1 MASAQSA
8 SGVISDHLDGHT
20 GSGLILRRAT
30 VMPDIVYSGAA
41 AITDA
46 MYMIPENVPVFTT
59 EQAIRDANKSGAT
72 NAFGKRS
79 RVPGTEEGDVLP
91 IVAHIDYTVP
101 NPTTAVPVP
110 TTTNREKLIFV
121 GISYG
126 SASKSSPHVTIAQ
139 GGKISIPYKKVDDAA
154 ADSISIVNPAWWNF
168 KTKGYGASKDLR
180 IANLEGM
187 SNTSYP
193 DESQRVFFKS
203 ESPKVPL
210 SVRVVKHN
218 DHVAHVTIFPKWK

>member
-1 MASAQSA
+1 MANAQFA

-30 VMPDIVYSGAA
+30 VMPDIVYGK
-41 AITDA
+41 TDA
-46 MYMIPENVPVFTT
+46 HMYMIPENVPVFTT
-59 EQAIRDANKSGAT
+59 VDAIKEANKSGAT

-91 IVAHIDYTVP
+91 IVAHIDLD
-101 NPTTAVPVP
+101 NNDDATTA
-110 TTTNREKLIFV
+110 TRTSNSKKLIFV

-126 SASKSSPHVTIAQ
+126 SASKTSPHVTIAQ
-139 GGKISIPYKKVDDAA
+139 GGKISIPYKKVDTPRGAVTNH
-154 ADSISIVNPAWWNF
+154 ISIVNPAWWNF
-168 KTKGYGASKDLR
+168 KTTGYGASNDLR

-187 SNTSYP
+187 SNDDYP
-193 DESQRVFFKS
+193 DNTGAVFVKS
-203 ESPKVPL
+203 SNTLVPL